1 MMRPSLLSARA
12 ARLGRLSRGRQVLV
26 VGAAASVAA
35 GLGVGAAFGFMV
47 STGSSTASG
56 AVGSMQTVTLTA
68 VTDTPTTP
76 LVPGGTGDVVVSV
89 DNPNHFGVSVTSLT
103 FESGATIT
111 FDAGHGGCSTTDS
124 QAVVSLSVP
133 AGDLPRAVAASTSTT
148 LHLAN
153 AVTMDPT
160 ATSTCQG
167 ATIYIPVV
175 LTVQSSS

>member
-1 MMRPSLLSARA
+1 M
-12 ARLGRLSRGRQVLV
+12 
-26 VGAAASVAA
+26 GAAASAVA

-47 STGSSTASG
+47 STGSATASA

-89 DNPNHFGVSVTSLT
+89 DNPNHFRVSVTSLT
-103 FESGATIT
+103 FESGGSIT
-111 FDAGHGGCSTTDS
+111 FDAGHAGCSSTDS
-124 QAVVSLSVP
+124 KGVVSLSVP
-133 AGDLPRAVAASTSTT
+133 AGDLPHAVAASTSTT
-148 LHLAN
+148 IHLAN
-153 AVTMDPT
+153 AVTMNPT

-175 LTVQSSS
+175 LTVESSS